1 MECLF
6 LEYNP
11 ISGHY
16 DLFGEDNLE
25 GEEKVLLVPDFGG
38 DDRVP
43 DVEPSSRPEDPVG
56 LGERARSGV
65 LGAILSTI
73 LISKIQGKVPWTYLI
88 TFPIFFV
95 TLKLY
100 LIKRREAKKEEK
112 DQLSRKF

>member
-1 MECLF
+1 MGQDLNGMECLF

-56 LGERARSGV
+56 LGERARAAGFW
-65 LGAILSTI
+65 A
-73 LISKIQGKVPWTYLI
+73 QY
-88 TFPIFFV
+88 
-95 TLKLY
+95 
-100 LIKRREAKKEEK
+100 
-112 DQLSRKF
+112 

>member
-1 MECLF
+1 MKK
-6 LEYNP
+6 EYRDA
-11 ISGHY
+11 II
-16 DLFGEDNLE
+16 
-25 GEEKVLLVPDFGG
+25 
-38 DDRVP
+38 
-43 DVEPSSRPEDPVG
+43 
-56 LGERARSGV
+56 SGV